1 MSFIWCLEI
10 FGVLVGV
17 LSRIRLRKLL
27 RFQTPFVW
35 HLEPVSSPVRSREP
49 ANTPHKAPQLPWLPA
64 VSVPIVAQP
73 SVVLSPD
80 KTDRNWPGTTTREQ
94 PPKKPKLAI
103 PGRLGFAGAPLFQYH
118 SSNSR
123 VPLIV
128 SFLESHLATTIDV
141 SFLIDF
147 QEQLFQINCSRF
159 GVGPHLAILAVRPAE
174 GPDES
179 SARKSMQINP

>member
-1 MSFIWCLEI
+1 MAFRTSKTRSDC
-10 FGVLVGV
+10 
-17 LSRIRLRKLL
+17 
-27 RFQTPFVW
+27 
-35 HLEPVSSPVRSREP
+35 SSPVTLLAILIIPATEVADDFAEELSAPEP
-49 ANTPHKAPQLPWLPA
+49 ANTPTKRRKLPWLPA

-128 SFLESHLATTIDV
+128 SFLENHLATTIDV